1 MGPDP
6 EPTVWRK
13 VRRYTEPGQGRIYWR
28 LVNGQVVFLTEYHRP
43 LSWYVRALRAAGM
56 VLTALEEPRPL
67 EAFLAEQQELGAW
80 MRDVAPM
87 HLLIEASKLDVP
99 KISHGEVVAGEVV
112 DARWRPRTGPPSR
125 PMHRRLAIGSL
136 TTRAHTPTGQVSFSG
151 SA

>member
-1 MGPDP
+1 MAASLAQGVPLVALRNPCFDVAEASGWVWERMGPDP

-28 LVNGQVVFLTEYHRP
+28 LVNGRVVFLTEYHRP

-56 VLTALEEPRPL
+56 VLTALEEPRPP

-80 MRDVAPM
+80 MRDVVPM

-99 KISHGEVVAGEVV
+99 KISHGE
-112 DARWRPRTGPPSR
+112 
-125 PMHRRLAIGSL
+125 
-136 TTRAHTPTGQVSFSG
+136 
-151 SA
+151 